1 MIREMWAEV
10 IPPIEKIMLVFSI
23 IVLAALTAGCAAGPA
38 EQKPKV
44 IGTAVTSIKK
54 SGDFSVSLTADPGVV
69 ESGESVTLTL
79 VVRNLSEEDRTL
91 ELSSSQT
98 YDFVAFEKGG
108 EEIWRWSSGMMFTQ
122 VIGSVT
128 IEARGSKAYKVSWSM
143 AGIQPGTYTVEGY
156 FLGLKDIRPSVE
168 VELKPP
174 RQ

>member
-1 MIREMWAEV
+1 MSSSEM
-10 IPPIEKIMLVFSI
+10 IPPMKKIMLACSI
-23 IVLAALTAGCAAGPA
+23 IVLAAITAGCAAGPS
-38 EQKPKV
+38 EKKPKV
-44 IGTAVTSIKK
+44 SGSAVTGIKK
-54 SGDFSVSLTADPGVV
+54 SGDFSVSLTAVPGVV
-69 ESGESVTLTL
+69 ESGEGVSLTL

-108 EEIWRWSSGMMFTQ
+108 AEVWRWSSGMMFTQ

-128 IEARGSKAYKVSWSM
+128 IEARGSKTYKVSWSM

-168 VELKPP
+168 VELSASK
-174 RQ
+174 

>member
-1 MIREMWAEV
+1 V
-10 IPPIEKIMLVFSI
+10 IPPMKRIMLTCLVL
-23 IVLAALTAGCAAGPA
+23 VLATITAGCAAGPA
-38 EQKPKV
+38 EEKPKV
-44 IGTAVTSIKK
+44 SGSAVKSIKRA
-54 SGDFSVSLTADPGVV
+54 GDFSVSLTADPGVV